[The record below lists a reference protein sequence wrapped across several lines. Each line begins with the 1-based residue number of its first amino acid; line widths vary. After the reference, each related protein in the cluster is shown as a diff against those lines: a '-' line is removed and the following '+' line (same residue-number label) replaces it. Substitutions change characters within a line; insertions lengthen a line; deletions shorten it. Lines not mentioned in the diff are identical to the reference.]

1 MQHVAFSEIIKLLMM
16 NNWYPQ
22 LVFCT
27 RVQTPLRQMIKPL
40 QVFKGFTTFN
50 VAGHPLH
57 DFYRLDC
64 LSECKIKDLK
74 FYI

>member
-1 MQHVAFSEIIKLLMM
+1 MV
-16 NNWYPQ
+16 
-22 LVFCT
+22 
-27 RVQTPLRQMIKPL
+27 KPL

-64 LSECKIKDLK
+64 LSECEIKDLK
-74 FYI
+74 FYIGVLKIELEISQPWPQP